1 MEKREIYDY
10 LESLGIPFEV
20 TEHPAVYTIEEM
32 ERISLPHM
40 EDVCKNL
47 FLRDARGKR
56 HFLVVMEGSKNA
68 DLEALGA
75 LLGTKLSFASEERL
89 DRYLGLRKGAVTPL
103 GVLNDP
109 EGAVTLVFD
118 NDLKKR
124 RRVGVH
130 PNDNTATIWLSFTDL
145 ESIVRSNGN
154 PIVYTDF

>member
-1 MEKREIYDY
+1 M
-10 LESLGIPFEV
+10 
-20 TEHPAVYTIEEM
+20 
-32 ERISLPHM
+32 
-40 EDVCKNL
+40 
-47 FLRDARGKR
+47 
-56 HFLVVMEGSKNA
+56 
-68 DLEALGA
+68 GA
-75 LLGTKLSFASEERL
+75 EQRL